1 MSIWNDSP
9 LIMHPRTVST
19 VLSCLA
25 YDPPERELIRV
36 LNLGPAG
43 EHHSAKAEHQ
53 SCNDLQRYKAHKDS
67 GLIATKLKHASG
79 MRKFNTLGL

>member
-1 MSIWNDSP
+1 MSIWNDSR
-9 LIMHPRTVST
+9 LIIQPRTVST

-25 YDPPERELIRV
+25 YDSKARLYI
-36 LNLGPAG
+36 GPAG
-43 EHHSAKAEHQ
+43 EQHSAKAEHH

-79 MRKFNTLGL
+79 MRKFNPLGL